1 MSFRKMLKST
11 GATIGPCGKKESTL
25 FSQVR
30 KKSKVLLMISGTGSK
45 LFLIEFTFN
54 CPKNKLLGCSDLIFF
69 KKGKKIFLSL
79 S

>member
-11 GATIGPCGKKESTL
+11 GPTIGPCGKEESTL

-54 CPKNKLLGCSDLIFF
+54 CPKNKFLGCSDLIFF
-69 KKGKKIFLSL
+69 KKGKRIF
-79 S
+79 